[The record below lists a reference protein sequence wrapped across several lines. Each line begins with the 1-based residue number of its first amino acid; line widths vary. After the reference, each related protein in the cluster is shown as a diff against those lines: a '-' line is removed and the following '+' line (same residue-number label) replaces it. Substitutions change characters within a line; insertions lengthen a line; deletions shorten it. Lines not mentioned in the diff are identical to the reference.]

1 MNLRKLWTQSRCLW
15 RSSVSSVCL
24 VVVGVVRS
32 AVKRR
37 ACREA
42 GGERWHSHTTYALI
56 NGTMYP
62 MHHYECSA
70 EVK

>member
-1 MNLRKLWTQSRCLW
+1 MNMRDLWDAIKVPLAIICIIGLFALVGYA
-15 RSSVSSVCL
+15 SVME
-24 VVVGVVRS
+24 G
-32 AVKRR
+32 R

-42 GGERWHSHTTYALI
+42 GGEMVYSHTTYALI

-62 MHHYECSA
+62 MHHYECSV